1 MEYFWANEDDLRSLM
16 RGLEIVERL
25 STEAA
30 EELGI
35 FLYGLTSSP
44 GVLAAA
50 KEGIIDLAE
59 DYWDEE
65 GNPTLTEDDVSL
77 SEVALA
83 IPLSGDTL
91 YALLGSGIK
100 VEGLGFAYA
109 SGEGEGIRETS
120 FPNTRWMRGKVSV
133 KDLSSPALAKDD
145 MSLRDYMA
153 RTGKG
158 QPMSISKSVR
168 RTSPAKPPAARPPLP
183 RPPASGELPPPTP
196 GDEEFYRQMGI
207 KSSLEEVLD
216 GFLDRSS
223 R

>member
-1 MEYFWANEDDLRSLM
+1 MEYFRANEQELRSLM
-16 RGLEIVERL
+16 EGLEIIERL
-25 STEAA
+25 SA
-30 EELGI
+30 EKAGELGI

-50 KEGIIDLAE
+50 KEAIIDLAE

-65 GNPTLTEDDVSL
+65 GNPTLTEEDVSL
-77 SEVALA
+77 SEIAVA
-83 IPLSGDTL
+83 IPLSSDAL
-91 YALLGSGIK
+91 YALLGSGIHI
-100 VEGLGFAYA
+100 EGLGFAYT
-109 SGEGEGIRETS
+109 SGGGEGIREAS
-120 FPNTRWMRGKVSV
+120 FPNTRWMRGRASL

-145 MSLRDYMA
+145 LSLRDYMA

-158 QPMSISKSVR
+158 QPVSISKSVR
-168 RTSPAKPPAARPPLP
+168 RTSPAQPPAP
-183 RPPASGELPPPTP
+183 RPPVTGELPPSTP